1 MGVVICDIDGCIADS
16 RWRDDR
22 AYHQLSGDKPVE
34 TVIKIVNLLAS
45 EPCYNTV
52 ILVTGRPNACRMA
65 TIGWLNSH
73 DVRWDHLL
81 MRPDGDRTPT
91 ADLKLKLMKEVS
103 SWTEAILIIED
114 RSDCV
119 DALKCLG
126 KPVLQV
132 HLP

>member
-52 ILVTGRPNACRMA
+52 ILITGRPNACRMA
-65 TIGWLNSH
+65 TIGWLTSH
-73 DVRWDHLL
+73 DVRWDYLL
-81 MRPDGDRTPT
+81 MRPDDDHAPS
-91 ADLKLKLMKEVS
+91 ADLKLRLMKES
-103 SWTEAILIIED
+103 ARGTEVILIIED
-114 RSDCV
+114 RLDCV